1 MSCFGELRLAGA
13 PGGCHTPR
21 KQSGGDALADYRDLI
36 PVNIITGFLG
46 SGKTTL
52 LQRLLASPKLA
63 DTAVLI
69 NEFGEVSLDHLLLD
83 VVDQETVI
91 LESGCVCCTIR
102 GDLADAIRELHSK
115 RERGLIPR
123 FDRLAIETTG
133 LADPAPIVS
142 TLLAE
147 PVIRNHFRLGN
158 VVTTI
163 DAVNAELHL
172 RNNEESVKQAA
183 IADRLV
189 LTKSDLA
196 GTGTLD
202 AVHAALSSLNRTAPV
217 IDVQDDG
224 FDPDDLLASDVYDAE
239 AKAAEVQRWLEREQQ
254 DHDTH
259 DHAHQ
264 HGGDLQTFALIVD
277 HPVDWTAFG
286 IWLTMLLHR
295 HGEKVLRVKGIL
307 NVAGQTTPVI
317 IHGVQHVV
325 HPPAHL
331 EAWPDD
337 DRRSRIVFILRGLDQ
352 ALIKR
357 SLDAFTH

>member
-1 MSCFGELRLAGA
+1 MAAYDS
-13 PGGCHTPR
+13 
-21 KQSGGDALADYRDLI
+21 LI

-63 DTAVLI
+63 NTAVLI

-83 VVDQETVI
+83 VVDRETVI

-102 GDLADAIRELHSK
+102 GDLAEAIRELHSK
-115 RERGLIPR
+115 RERGVIPR

-158 VVTTI
+158 VITTV
-163 DAVNAELHL
+163 DALNAELHL
-172 RNNEESVKQAA
+172 RDSEESVKQAA

-196 GTGTLD
+196 DDRALD
-202 AVHAALSSLNRTAPV
+202 KVKASLSRLNRSAPIIV
-217 IDVQDDG
+217 VQDDD
-224 FDPDDLLASDVYDAE
+224 FDPDDLMASDVYDPE
-239 AKAAEVQRWLEREQQ
+239 AKLNEVQRWLLP
-254 DHDTH
+254 H
-259 DHAHQ
+259 DHGHDG
-264 HGGDLQTFALIVD
+264 HGHHGDIETFSLIVD
-277 HPVDWTAFG
+277 DPIDWTAFG

-307 NVAGQTTPVI
+307 NVEGQATPVVV
-317 IHGVQHVV
+317 HGVQHVV

-331 EAWPDD
+331 EAWPDE
-337 DRRSRIVFILRGLDQ
+337 DRRSRIVFILRGLDP
-352 ALIKR
+352 ALLKR
-357 SLDAFTH
+357 SLSAFGSATQG

>member
-1 MSCFGELRLAGA
+1 MAEY
-13 PGGCHTPR
+13 
-21 KQSGGDALADYRDLI
+21 QSLY
-36 PVNIITGFLG
+36 PVNVITGFLG

-63 DTAVLI
+63 NTAVLI
-69 NEFGEVSLDHLLLD
+69 NEFGEVSLDHLMLD
-83 VVDQETVI
+83 MVDQETVI

-115 RERGLIPR
+115 RERGLIPA

-147 PVIRNHFRLGN
+147 PVISHHFRLGN
-158 VVTTI
+158 IITTI
-163 DAVNAELHL
+163 DAINAELHL

-189 LTKSDLA
+189 LTKGDLA
-196 GTGTLD
+196 D
-202 AVHAALSSLNRTAPV
+202 AKTVALAKEALAKLNPSAPV
-217 IDVQDDG
+217 IDAQEEP
-224 FDPDDLLASDVYDAE
+224 FDPDVLMASDVYDPE
-239 AKAAEVQRWLEREQQ
+239 AKMAEVARWLAPQQ
-254 DHDTH
+254 HH
-259 DHAHQ
+259 GHAHERQ
-264 HGGDLQTFALIVD
+264 SHHSDDIETFSLIVD
-277 HPVDWTAFG
+277 EPVDWTAFG

-295 HGEKVLRVKGIL
+295 HGEQVLRVKGIL
-307 NVAGQTTPVI
+307 NVEGQATPVI

-331 EAWPDD
+331 DAWPDED
-337 DRRSRIVFILRGLDQ
+337 HRSRIVFILRGLDVT
-352 ALIKR
+352 LMKR
-357 SLDAFTH
+357 SLTSFLN

>member
-1 MSCFGELRLAGA
+1 M
-13 PGGCHTPR
+13 
-21 KQSGGDALADYRDLI
+21 ADYRSLV

-63 DTAVLI
+63 NTAVLI

-83 VVDQETVI
+83 IVDQETVI

-102 GDLADAIRELHSK
+102 GDLAEAIRELHSK
-115 RERGLIPR
+115 RERGLIPP
-123 FDRLAIETTG
+123 FNRLAIETTG

-158 VVTTI
+158 VIATI
-163 DAVNAELHL
+163 DAVNAALHL
-172 RNNEESVKQAA
+172 RKNEESVKQAA
-183 IADRLV
+183 VADRLV
-189 LTKSDLA
+189 LTKSDLV
-196 GTGTLD
+196 D
-202 AVHAALSSLNRTAPV
+202 AVSVEATRTALSRLNRTAPI
-217 IDVQDDG
+217 IDVHDDG
-224 FDPDDLLASDVYDAE
+224 FDPDDLMASDVYDDE
-239 AKAAEVQRWLEREQQ
+239 AKAAEVQRWLTPEHR
-254 DHDTH
+254 DGHHHH
-259 DHAHQ
+259 DHASS
-264 HGGDLQTFALIVD
+264 HGDDLETFSLIID
-277 HPVDWTAFG
+277 QPIDWTAFG

-295 HGEKVLRVKGIL
+295 HGEEVLRVKGIL

-331 EAWPDD
+331 DAWPDD
-337 DRRSRIVFILRGLDQ
+337 DHRSRIVFILRGLNT

-357 SLDAFTH
+357 SLTAFTSRRLGA

>member
-1 MSCFGELRLAGA
+1 M
-13 PGGCHTPR
+13 P
-21 KQSGGDALADYRDLI
+21 DYKSLI

-63 DTAVLI
+63 STAVLI

-102 GDLADAIRELHSK
+102 GDLADAIRELQSK

-158 VVTTI
+158 IITTI
-163 DAVNAELHL
+163 DVVNAALHL
-172 RNNEESVKQAA
+172 GNNQESVKQAA

-196 GTGTLD
+196 DAKTLQ
-202 AVHAALSSLNRTAPV
+202 AAREALASLNKSAV
-217 IDVQDDG
+217 MIDVQDEA
-224 FDPDDLLASDVYDAE
+224 FDPDDLMANDIYDAE
-239 AKAAEVQRWLEREQQ
+239 AKAAEARRWLS
-254 DHDTH
+254 H
-259 DHAHQ
+259 HQ
-264 HGGDLQTFALIVD
+264 HADDAHGHRSHHGDDIQTFSLVVD
-277 HPVDWTAFG
+277 DPIDWTAFG

-295 HGEKVLRVKGIL
+295 HGEQVLRVKGIL
-307 NVAGQTTPVI
+307 NVEGQVTPVM
-317 IHGVQHVV
+317 IHGVQHIV

-331 EAWPDD
+331 EAWPDED
-337 DRRSRIVFILRGLDQ
+337 HRSRIVFILRGLDTG
-352 ALIKR
+352 LIKR
-357 SLDAFTH
+357 SLASFMR

>member
-1 MSCFGELRLAGA
+1 M
-13 PGGCHTPR
+13 
-21 KQSGGDALADYRDLI
+21 ADYQSLI

-63 DTAVLI
+63 NTAVLI

-83 VVDQETVI
+83 VVDRETVI

-102 GDLADAIRELHSK
+102 GDLAEAMRELHSK
-115 RERGLIPR
+115 RERRVIPP

-147 PVIRNHFRLGN
+147 PVLRHHFRLGN
-158 VVTTI
+158 IIATI
-163 DAVNAELHL
+163 DAANAALHL
-172 RNNEESVKQAA
+172 RNNPESVKQAA

-189 LTKSDLA
+189 LTKSDLVDDQA
-196 GTGTLD
+196 L
-202 AVHAALSSLNRTAPV
+202 AKNRSALSQLNRTAPI
-217 IDVQDDG
+217 IDVHDED
-224 FDPDDLLASDVYDAE
+224 FDPDDLMASDVYDDE
-239 AKAAEVQRWLEREQQ
+239 AKAAEVRRWLAGHE
-254 DHDTH
+254 H
-259 DHAHQ
+259 HADDGRSH
-264 HGGDLQTFALIVD
+264 HGDDIQTFSLIVD
-277 HPVDWTAFG
+277 QPIDWTAFG

-295 HGEKVLRVKGIL
+295 HGEQVLRVKGIL
-307 NVAGQTTPVI
+307 NVAGQDTPVM

-331 EAWPDD
+331 ETWPDD
-337 DRRSRIVFILRGLDQ
+337 DHRSRIVFILRGLDQ

-357 SLDAFTH
+357 SLAAFTSRRLEA

>member
-1 MSCFGELRLAGA
+1 MAGY
-13 PGGCHTPR
+13 
-21 KQSGGDALADYRDLI
+21 QSLI
-36 PVNIITGFLG
+36 PVNVITGFLG

-52 LQRLLASPKLA
+52 LQRLLASPKLTN
-63 DTAVLI
+63 TAVLI

-102 GDLADAIRELHSK
+102 GDLAEAIRELHSK
-115 RERGLIPR
+115 RERGVIPR

-158 VVTTI
+158 VIVTV

-172 RNNEESVKQAA
+172 RNNEESRKQAA

-189 LTKSDLA
+189 LTKSDIA
-196 GTGTLD
+196 DAETLD
-202 AVHAALSSLNRTAPV
+202 ATKKSLAQLNATAPI
-217 IDVQDDG
+217 IDIHETT
-224 FDPDDLLASDVYDAE
+224 FDPDDLMASDLYDAE
-239 AKAAEVQRWLEREQQ
+239 AKAAEVARWLERQG
-254 DHDTH
+254 HASH
-259 DHAHQ
+259 DHIGDGHSH
-264 HGGDLQTFALIVD
+264 HGDDIKTVSLIVD
-277 HPVDWTAFG
+277 EPIDWTAFG
-286 IWLTMLLHR
+286 IWLSMLLHR
-295 HGEKVLRVKGIL
+295 HGEQVLRVKGIL
-307 NVAGQTTPVI
+307 NVEGQTTPVM
-317 IHGVQHVV
+317 IHGVQHVM

-337 DRRSRIVFILRGLDQ
+337 DHRSRIVFILRGLDPTE
-352 ALIKR
+352 LKR
-357 SLDAFTH
+357 SLKAFSRQCLDA

>member
-1 MSCFGELRLAGA
+1 M
-13 PGGCHTPR
+13 
-21 KQSGGDALADYRDLI
+21 ADYRDLI
-36 PVNIITGFLG
+36 PVNLITGFLG

-52 LQRLLASPKLA
+52 LQKLLASPKLA
-63 DTAVLI
+63 NTAVLI

-83 VVDQETVI
+83 IVDRETVI

-102 GDLADAIRELHSK
+102 GDLADAMRELYSK
-115 RERGLIPR
+115 RERGLIPA

-147 PVIRNHFRLGN
+147 PVLRHHFRLGN
-158 VVTTI
+158 LIATI
-163 DAVNAELHL
+163 DAVNAKLHL
-172 RNNEESVKQAA
+172 RNNEESVKQVA

-189 LTKSDLA
+189 LTKSDLVEA
-196 GTGTLD
+196 STID
-202 AVHAALSSLNRTAPV
+202 AVGAALRALNQAAPIV
-217 IDVQDDG
+217 DVHDDG
-224 FDPDDLLASDVYDAE
+224 FDPDDLMASDVYDAE
-239 AKAAEVQRWLEREQQ
+239 AKAAEVRRWLERQGEE
-254 DHDTH
+254 TH
-259 DHAHQ
+259 DDHSHDGHSH
-264 HGGDLQTFALIVD
+264 HGDDIRTFSLIVD

-295 HGEKVLRVKGIL
+295 HGEQVLRVKGIL

-317 IHGVQHVV
+317 VHGVQHMV

-331 EAWPDD
+331 EAWPDE
-337 DRRSRIVFILRGLDQ
+337 DRRSRIVFILRGLDT

-357 SLDAFTH
+357 SLKAFSKAAP

>member
-1 MSCFGELRLAGA
+1 M
-13 PGGCHTPR
+13 
-21 KQSGGDALADYRDLI
+21 ADYQSLI
-36 PVNIITGFLG
+36 PVNVITGFLG

-63 DTAVLI
+63 NTAVLI

-115 RERGLIPR
+115 RERGVIPR

-158 VVTTI
+158 VIVTV
-163 DAVNAELHL
+163 DVVNAELHL
-172 RNNEESVKQAA
+172 RNNEESRKQAA

-189 LTKSDLA
+189 LTKSDITDAATLKTARDKLA
-196 GTGTLD
+196 QLNATAPIID
-202 AVHAALSSLNRTAPV
+202 VHAKS
-217 IDVQDDG
+217 
-224 FDPDDLLASDVYDAE
+224 FDPDELMTSDLYDAD
-239 AKAAEVQRWLEREQQ
+239 AKAAEVTRWLERQG
-254 DHDTH
+254 HASHHHTH
-259 DHAHQ
+259 DGHSQ
-264 HGGDLQTFALIVD
+264 HGDDIQTFSLIVD
-277 HPVDWTAFG
+277 EPIDWTAFG
-286 IWLTMLLHR
+286 IWLSMLLHR
-295 HGEKVLRVKGIL
+295 HGEQVLRVKGIL
-307 NVAGQTTPVI
+307 NVEGQTTPVM
-317 IHGVQHVV
+317 IHGVQHVM

-337 DRRSRIVFILRGLDQ
+337 DHRSRIVFILRGLDPAQ
-352 ALIKR
+352 LKR
-357 SLDAFTH
+357 SLKAFSRQRLEA

>member
-1 MSCFGELRLAGA
+1 M
-13 PGGCHTPR
+13 
-21 KQSGGDALADYRDLI
+21 ADYRDLI

-63 DTAVLI
+63 STAVLI
-69 NEFGEVSLDHLLLD
+69 NEFGEVSLDHLMID
-83 VVDQETVI
+83 MVDRETVI

-115 RERGLIPR
+115 RERGVIPR

-158 VVTTI
+158 VIATI
-163 DAVNAELHL
+163 DALNAGLHL
-172 RNNEESVKQAA
+172 KNNPESEKQAA

-196 GTGTLD
+196 DAATLQK
-202 AVHAALSSLNRTAPV
+202 ANAALAALNSTAPM
-217 IDVQDDG
+217 IDVNDQN
-224 FDPDDLLASDVYDAE
+224 FDPDDLLASDVYDAD
-239 AKAAEVQRWLEREQQ
+239 AKLAEVQRWLAP
-254 DHDTH
+254 H
-259 DHAHQ
+259 DHGHDGHSH
-264 HGGDLQTFALIVD
+264 HGDDIETFSLIVD

-295 HGEKVLRVKGIL
+295 HGEQVLRVKGIL
-307 NVAGQTTPVI
+307 NVEGQTTPVI

-331 EAWPDD
+331 DAWPDE
-337 DRRSRIVFILRGLDQ
+337 DRRSRIVFILRGLDP
-352 ALIKR
+352 ALLKR
-357 SLDAFTH
+357 SLSAFGSATQG

>member
-1 MSCFGELRLAGA
+1 M
-13 PGGCHTPR
+13 PDY
-21 KQSGGDALADYRDLI
+21 QSLI
-36 PVNIITGFLG
+36 PVNVITGFLG

-63 DTAVLI
+63 NTAVLI

-83 VVDQETVI
+83 IVDQETVI

-102 GDLADAIRELHSK
+102 GDLAEAIRELYSK
-115 RERGLIPR
+115 RERGIIPA

-158 VVTTI
+158 VVVTV
-163 DAVNAELHL
+163 DAVNADLHL
-172 RNNEESVKQAA
+172 RNNEESVKQVA

-196 GTGTLD
+196 PPSAID
-202 AVHAALSSLNRTAPV
+202 AARASLSRLNRTAAIV
-217 IDVQDDG
+217 DVQDDA
-224 FDPDDLLASDVYDAE
+224 FDPDELLASDLYDPE
-239 AKAAEVQRWLEREQQ
+239 AKVAEIQRWLQRQE
-254 DHDTH
+254 HAH
-259 DHAHQ
+259 DH
-264 HGGDLQTFALIVD
+264 HGNDDHSHHEDIRTFSLVVD
-277 HPVDWTAFG
+277 RPIDWTAFG

-295 HGEKVLRVKGIL
+295 HGEQVLRVKGIL
-307 NVAGQTTPVI
+307 NVAGQNTPVV

-337 DRRSRIVFILRGLDQ
+337 DRRSRIVFIMRGIDP
-352 ALIKR
+352 ALIER
-357 SLDAFTH
+357 SLAAFNRPAA

>member
-1 MSCFGELRLAGA
+1 M
-13 PGGCHTPR
+13 
-21 KQSGGDALADYRDLI
+21 ADYQSLI
-36 PVNIITGFLG
+36 PVNVITGFLG

-63 DTAVLI
+63 NTAVLI

-83 VVDQETVI
+83 VVDRETVI

-115 RERGLIPR
+115 RERGVIPP

-147 PVIRNHFRLGN
+147 PVLRHHFRLGN
-158 VVTTI
+158 IVTTV
-163 DAVNAELHL
+163 DALNAERHL
-172 RNNEESVKQAA
+172 RNNPESEKQAA

-196 GTGTLD
+196 DISTLEK
-202 AVHAALSSLNRTAPV
+202 ARAALAALNRTAPV
-217 IDVQDDG
+217 IDVHDEG
-224 FDPDDLLASDVYDAE
+224 FDPDDLLASDVYDAD
-239 AKAAEVQRWLEREQQ
+239 ARLAEVQRWLAP
-254 DHDTH
+254 H
-259 DHAHQ
+259 DHEHEGQ
-264 HGGDLQTFALIVD
+264 SHHGDDIETFSLIVD

-295 HGEKVLRVKGIL
+295 HGEQVLRVKGIL
-307 NVAGQTTPVI
+307 NVEGQTTPVI

-331 EAWPDD
+331 DAWPDE
-337 DRRSRIVFILRGLDQ
+337 DRRSRIVFILRGLDP
-352 ALIKR
+352 ALLKR
-357 SLDAFTH
+357 SLNVFTRRRLEA

>member
-1 MSCFGELRLAGA
+1 M
-13 PGGCHTPR
+13 
-21 KQSGGDALADYRDLI
+21 ADYQSLI
-36 PVNIITGFLG
+36 PVNVITGFLG

-63 DTAVLI
+63 NTAVLI
-69 NEFGEVSLDHLLLD
+69 NEYGEVSLDHLLLD
-83 VVDQETVI
+83 IVDQETVI

-102 GDLADAIRELHSK
+102 GDLAEAIRELHSK

-123 FDRLAIETTG
+123 FNRLAIETTG

-158 VVTTI
+158 VIVTI
-163 DAVNAELHL
+163 DVVNAELHL
-172 RNNEESVKQAA
+172 RNNEESRKQAA

-189 LTKSDLA
+189 LTKSDIA
-196 GTGTLD
+196 DTKTLD
-202 AVHAALSSLNRTAPV
+202 GAKRALAQLNATAPI
-217 IDVQDDG
+217 IDVHEET
-224 FDPDDLLASDVYDAE
+224 FNPDALMTSDLYDAE
-239 AKAAEVQRWLEREQQ
+239 AKAVEVTRWLERLGQTPA
-254 DHDTH
+254 DHTDDGH
-259 DHAHQ
+259 NH
-264 HGGDLQTFALIVD
+264 HGDDIQTFSLIVD
-277 HPVDWTAFG
+277 QPIDWTAFG

-295 HGEKVLRVKGIL
+295 HGEQVLRVKGVL
-307 NVAGQTTPVI
+307 NVEGQTTPVV
-317 IHGVQHVV
+317 IHGVQHVM

-337 DRRSRIVFILRGLDQ
+337 DHRSRIVFILRGLDP

-357 SLDAFTH
+357 SLKTFARQHLEA

>member
-1 MSCFGELRLAGA
+1 M
-13 PGGCHTPR
+13 
-21 KQSGGDALADYRDLI
+21 ADYQSLI

-52 LQRLLASPKLA
+52 LQRLLASAKLA
-63 DTAVLI
+63 NTAVLI

-83 VVDQETVI
+83 VVDRETVI

-115 RERGLIPR
+115 RERGVVPR

-158 VVTTI
+158 IITTV
-163 DAVNAELHL
+163 DVLNATLHL
-172 RNNEESVKQAA
+172 TSNEESVKQVA

-196 GTGTLD
+196 NRDTLD
-202 AVHAALSSLNRTAPV
+202 AVHTALAALNRSAPI
-217 IDVQDDG
+217 IDVHAEA
-224 FDPDDLLASDVYDAE
+224 FDPDDLMASDLYDEE
-239 AKAAEVQRWLEREQQ
+239 AKAAEVRRWLQQ
-254 DHDTH
+254 HAHHNTH
-259 DHAHQ
+259 DHESHHA
-264 HGGDLQTFALIVD
+264 DIRTFSLIVD

-307 NVAGQTTPVI
+307 NVEGQATPVM

-331 EAWPDD
+331 DAWPDD
-337 DRRSRIVFILRGLDQ
+337 DHRSRIVFILRGLDP
-352 ALIKR
+352 ALLKR
-357 SLDAFTH
+357 SLSAFSRQRLEA

>member
-1 MSCFGELRLAGA
+1 M
-13 PGGCHTPR
+13 P
-21 KQSGGDALADYRDLI
+21 DYKSLI

-63 DTAVLI
+63 NTAVLI

-83 VVDQETVI
+83 IVDQETVI

-115 RERGLIPR
+115 RERGVIPR

-158 VVTTI
+158 VIATV
-163 DAVNAELHL
+163 DVVNAALHL
-172 RNNEESVKQAA
+172 QKNEESRKQAA

-189 LTKSDLA
+189 LTKSDIA
-196 GTGTLD
+196 DDKTLD
-202 AVHAALSSLNRTAPV
+202 AARSTLFELNASAPI
-217 IDVQDDG
+217 IDARDET
-224 FDPDDLLASDVYDAE
+224 FDPDDLMASDLYDDQ
-239 AKAAEVQRWLEREQQ
+239 AKAEEVERWLAHHQHEP
-254 DHDTH
+254 H
-259 DHAHQ
+259 DHH
-264 HGGDLQTFALIVD
+264 HGGAHVDDIQTFSLIVD
-277 HPVDWTAFG
+277 QPIDWTAFG

-295 HGEKVLRVKGIL
+295 HGEHVLRVKGIL
-307 NVAGQTTPVI
+307 NVEGQSTPVI

-331 EAWPDD
+331 DAWPDD
-337 DRRSRIVFILRGLDQ
+337 DHRSRIVFIMRGLDT

-357 SLDAFTH
+357 SLAAFSKAAP

>member
-1 MSCFGELRLAGA
+1 M
-13 PGGCHTPR
+13 
-21 KQSGGDALADYRDLI
+21 ADYQSLI
-36 PVNIITGFLG
+36 PVNVITGFLG

-52 LQRLLASPKLA
+52 LQRLLASPKLSN
-63 DTAVLI
+63 TAVLI

-83 VVDQETVI
+83 IVDQETVI

-102 GDLADAIRELHSK
+102 GDLAEAIRELHSK
-115 RERGLIPR
+115 RERGVIPA

-147 PVIRNHFRLGN
+147 PVLRHHFRLGN
-158 VVTTI
+158 IIVTI
-163 DAVNAELHL
+163 DAVNAALHL
-172 RNNEESVKQAA
+172 KNNPESVKQAA

-196 GTGTLD
+196 EPAMLD
-202 AVHAALSSLNRTAPV
+202 AVRASLKKLNRTAPI
-217 IDVQDDG
+217 IDVQESG
-224 FDPDDLLASDVYDAE
+224 FDPDDLMANDLYDAE
-239 AKAAEVQRWLEREQQ
+239 AKAAEVQRWLEPHHHHG
-254 DHDTH
+254 HDGH
-259 DHAHQ
+259 SQ
-264 HGGDLQTFALIVD
+264 HGDDIQTFSLIVD
-277 HPVDWTAFG
+277 EPIDWTAFG

-295 HGEKVLRVKGIL
+295 HGEQVLRVKGIL
-307 NVAGQTTPVI
+307 NVAGQATPVV

-337 DRRSRIVFILRGLDQ
+337 DHRSRIVFILRGLNST
-352 ALIKR
+352 LIKR
-357 SLDAFTH
+357 SLAAFMG